1 VHRVQVHAHART
13 YTHTHTHTLHAPAC
27 MHSGP
32 EPEHD
37 QQGPVWVYPS
47 EEMFFNAMKRKV
59 RMRV

>member
-1 VHRVQVHAHART
+1 
-13 YTHTHTHTLHAPAC
+13 